1 MTLAS
6 CDHSL
11 HTLCS
16 VCLFVS
22 LYWFVQEGWLSPLAL
37 FVSSTSLTALVF
49 LISLTMDTVDK
60 KKPGLPCCHT
70 CSCAPVLDDSM
81 LRSHSQTIVG
91 GIWEQ
96 D

>member
-16 VCLFVS
+16 VCLFVA
-22 LYWFVQEGWLSPLAL
+22 LYWFVQEGWLSPFAL

-60 KKPGLPCCHT
+60 KIPGLPLVTHALCP
-70 CSCAPVLDDSM
+70 SS
-81 LRSHSQTIVG
+81 R
-91 GIWEQ
+91 
-96 D
+96 